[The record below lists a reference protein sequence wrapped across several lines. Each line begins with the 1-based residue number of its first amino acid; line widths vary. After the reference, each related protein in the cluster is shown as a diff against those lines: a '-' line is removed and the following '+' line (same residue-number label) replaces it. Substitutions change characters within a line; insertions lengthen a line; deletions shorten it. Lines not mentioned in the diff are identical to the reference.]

1 MKLIKILTLTILI
14 TSCISVMITTDHIH
28 ELEEGM
34 NYREV
39 VEVLD
44 RKPDNINRSEGKYGT
59 HTQFVYRN
67 FVQTGMLYVYFRDG
81 ELTSIQY

>member
-1 MKLIKILTLTILI
+1 MKLIKLI
-14 TSCISVMITTDHIH
+14 TITLLLTSCAGLMITTDHIH

-34 NYREV
+34 SEREV

-44 RKPDNINRSEGKYGT
+44 RNPESINRSQGRHGT
-59 HTQFVYRN
+59 RTQFVYRS
-67 FVQTGMLYVYFRDG
+67 FVQTGTLYVYFRDG

>member
-1 MKLIKILTLTILI
+1 MKLIKLLTLTLLI
-14 TSCISVMITTDHIH
+14 TSCGSLMITTDHIH

-34 NYREV
+34 SEREV

-44 RKPDNINRSEGKYGT
+44 RNPESINRSQGRHGT
-59 HTQFVYRN
+59 RTQFVYRS
-67 FVQTGMLYVYFRDG
+67 FVQTGTLYVYFRNG